1 MQVFGCA
8 REEDGDGLFGGRARE
23 GLGDGVAPELHA
35 HHADGGG
42 AGGVGH
48 AGDVDVEGADG
59 EVGIAGGGGDEGLE
73 DV

>member
-1 MQVFGCA
+1 MGKQN
-8 REEDGDGLFGGRARE
+8 GDGLFGGRTCECFRHR
-23 GLGDGVAPELHA
+23 VAPELHA
-35 HHADGGG
+35 HHADGGC

-48 AGDVDVEGADG
+48 AGDVDIEGADG